1 MPKETFTNLPEEKR
15 KLIEDV
21 SIDEFA
27 EYGFEKASINR
38 IVEKCKIA
46 KGSFYQYFEDKKDL
60 LMHIMAISGQK
71 KLEHLSP
78 ILSNPHQHD
87 FFTTMRAL
95 YSSGLKFA
103 SHHPKLAYI
112 GMQFL
117 KYKDSSMLSEL
128 QKQGVKQAHGVYADL
143 LRKGMER
150 GELRQDLDV
159 HYVTHMLLSMSISNM
174 EYWVENIVKDLDEAP
189 NMETMMDSV
198 NLLLDF
204 IKNGIGATHKGGSDN
219 D

>member
-1 MPKETFTNLPEEKR
+1 MPKETFINLPKEKR
-15 KLIEDV
+15 KLIEEV
-21 SIDEFA
+21 ATDEFA

-60 LMHIMAISGQK
+60 LMHIMAIAGQK
-71 KLEHLSP
+71 KVEHLSP
-78 ILSNPHQHD
+78 ILADPTQHD

-117 KYKDSSMLSEL
+117 KYKDSTMLSDLKE
-128 QKQGVKQAHGVYADL
+128 QGFKQASGIYEQL
-143 LRKGMER
+143 LISGIER
-150 GELRQDLDV
+150 GEIRGDIDV
-159 HYVTHMLLSMSISNM
+159 KYISYMLLSMSISNM
-174 EYWVENIVKDLDEAP
+174 EYWVENIVKDLDEVP
-189 NMETMMDSV
+189 NMETMMDTV